1 MANSTVLANG
11 VTTTRFALDRAE
23 VVTTSV
29 AAVVSTSA
37 YLHYGHPYLARGVV
51 GDLLGFGA
59 LAVVALRT
67 RRRLRHEAALCLTVI
82 AAVIV
87 VHPQWP
93 LLGSDPLWWLLFALG
108 LLPYIALRRHVCD

>member
-1 MANSTVLANG
+1 M
-11 VTTTRFALDRAE
+11 TTTRFALDLAE
-23 VVTTSV
+23 VVTTSL
-29 AAVVSTSA
+29 AAVVSIGA
-37 YLHYGHPYLARGVV
+37 YLLYGHPYLARGVV

-59 LAVVALRT
+59 LAFVALRT
-67 RRRLRHEAALCLTVI
+67 RRRLRHEAALCLTLI
-82 AAVIV
+82 AVVTI